1 MKRTWTII
9 GVRNVPSSFKWYQSL
24 FGQPE
29 SPPGHGY
36 FGQILDADG
45 TVLLCLHQWG
55 AHEHP
60 TLMSPENGPPGN
72 GLLLFF
78 RVDDYEMAL
87 KRARAL
93 VDRFEEE
100 PHVNPNTQTMEFSLS
115 DPDGYYVT
123 ISSLSADREIGSQP
137 LSTRLAIMILSAV
150 EEELIYWVFI
160 ATLVAWLV
168 WLAVSHFNREP
179 KQLAQWVGTLV
190 AAYLFGLAHVANL
203 SNVAHP
209 VLR

>member
-1 MKRTWTII
+1 MKIQFRWPPRPLGLGTPLNLAVASPSTPSLVLRNWWLPLVA
-9 GVRNVPSSFKWYQSL
+9 GVIAS
-24 FGQPE
+24 
-29 SPPGHGY
+29 
-36 FGQILDADG
+36 IA
-45 TVLLCLHQWG
+45 VLLVDQVLFAG
-55 AHEHP
+55 AS
-60 TLMSPENGPPGN
+60 LG
-72 GLLLFF
+72 
-78 RVDDYEMAL
+78 RV
-87 KRARAL
+87 
-93 VDRFEEE
+93 
-100 PHVNPNTQTMEFSLS
+100 
-115 DPDGYYVT
+115 
-123 ISSLSADREIGSQP
+123 REIGSQP

-209 VLR
+209 VLRAVTINGIAGIVLGSIYWWRGLELAILTHMVAIATIYIVVPSFM